1 VRVQIFE
8 PFSGGHQ
15 TEYVAFLLPTLVRL
29 REAGKLERIVL
40 TTTSRHRET
49 AAFAELLAPFASNV
63 DFDVVAAGD
72 IYDSGT
78 TVTEILLDAV
88 KRNRPDYIV
97 STSADNGALALAVRC
112 LAGSDFRS
120 RRITSVGVLH
130 YGSPRSA
137 RGVRNRLTAGAQTF
151 SRRFGP
157 WSELHVVNPL
167 LYDATVRQGRWAEDR
182 VKLLPHPVAVQPGI
196 PKPVARRSLGIPVD
210 GTYLGQ
216 IGKSDGRKAIPE
228 LLAAFRAAQL
238 PADRRILLAGTQ
250 HEPHK
255 RLIDEHYADMLRDG
269 RLIVLDRYLPR
280 EELFVATCA
289 MDVISVAY
297 YTDQLSAN
305 LLAAVAAGRPVIGER
320 TGYTGTIVDAFA
332 VGYATDIRNPADFAA
347 SVTAAFAESPDFQL
361 SEAARRLLH
370 FHDPQHFVD
379 TLLRPLY
386 ARLGLAPVG
395 SPSWNWALGRD
406 G

>member
-1 VRVQIFE
+1 MIVQIFE

-49 AAFAELLAPFASNV
+49 AAFTELLAPFASKV

-72 IYDSGT
+72 IYGSGR
-78 TVTEILLDAV
+78 TVADILLDAV
-88 KRNRPDYIV
+88 RRNRPDYIV

-112 LAGSDFRS
+112 LTGSDFRS

-130 YGSPRSA
+130 YGSARAA

-157 WSELHVVNPL
+157 WSELHVVNPV
-167 LYDATVRQGRWAEDR
+167 LYDATMRQGRWAEGR
-182 VKLLPHPVAVQPGI
+182 VKLLPHPIAV
-196 PKPVARRSLGIPVD
+196 KPAIAKADARRSLGIPVD
-210 GTYLGQ
+210 GIYLGQ
-216 IGKSDGRKAIPE
+216 IGKSDGRKAVPQ

-238 PADRRILLAGTQ
+238 PADRRLLLAGTQ
-250 HEPHK
+250 YDPHK
-255 RLIDEHYADMLRDG
+255 TLIAEQYADLVRDG

-320 TGYTGTIVDAFA
+320 TGYTGMVIDAFG
-332 VGYATDIRNPADFAA
+332 VGYATDVGDPHAFAT

-395 SPSWNWALGRD
+395 SPSWSWALGRA

>member
-1 VRVQIFE
+1 VNVQIFE

-29 REAGKLERIVL
+29 RAAGQLERIVL
-40 TTTSRHRET
+40 TTTSRHRDT
-49 AAFAELLAPFASNV
+49 AAFAELLEPFASNV

-72 IYDSGT
+72 IYGSGR
-78 TVTEILLDAV
+78 TVADILLDAV
-88 KRNRPDYIV
+88 KRNTPDYLI

-130 YGSPRSA
+130 YGSPRPL
-137 RGVRNRLTAGAQTF
+137 RGVRNRLTAAAQTF
-151 SRRFGP
+151 ARRFGP
-157 WSELHVVNPL
+157 WSELHVVNPM
-167 LYDATVRQGRWAEDR
+167 LYETTMRQGRWAEDR
-182 VKLLPHPVAVQPGI
+182 VKLLPHPVAVQSVI
-196 PKPVARRSLGIPVD
+196 AKAAARQSLGIPVD
-210 GTYLGQ
+210 GAYIGQ

-228 LLAAFRAAQL
+228 LLAAFRAAEL

-250 HEPHK
+250 YAPH
-255 RLIDEHYADMLRDG
+255 RALIAEHYADMVRDG

-305 LLAAVAAGRPVIGER
+305 LLAAVAAGRPVIGQR
-320 TGYTGTIVDAFA
+320 TGYTGMIIDAFG
-332 VGYATDIRNPADFAA
+332 VGYATDIRDPRDFAT
-347 SVTAAFAESPDFQL
+347 SVTAAFAAGPDFRL
-361 SEAARRLLH
+361 SPAAQRLLH

-386 ARLGLAPVG
+386 ARLGLAPVR

-406 G
+406 A